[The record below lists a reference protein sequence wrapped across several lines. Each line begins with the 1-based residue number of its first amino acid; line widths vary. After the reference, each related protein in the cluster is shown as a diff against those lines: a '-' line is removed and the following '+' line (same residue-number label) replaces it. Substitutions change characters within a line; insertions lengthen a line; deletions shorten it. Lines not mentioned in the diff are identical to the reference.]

1 VVEQAAKARHAQR
14 VVVATDDHRI
24 YDAVRGFGGQAVMTS
39 DSHQSGTDRIAEVM
53 KRPEYAGVKIVVNVQ
68 GDEPEVDPGLI
79 DSLIEA
85 LEGSE
90 VPMATAAAPFA
101 HEKDVALPNLVKVVT
116 DQRRMALY
124 FSRAVVPFD
133 RERNGTVVGGDLR
146 AYHKHLGIY
155 AYRREALLKLAATPM
170 CELERIEKLEQLRAL
185 YLGMKIFVHL
195 AAKAPHGVDTPEDY
209 AAFVKRYGKSHES

>member
-1 VVEQAAKARHAQR
+1 
-14 VVVATDDHRI
+14 
-24 YDAVRGFGGQAVMTS
+24 MTS

-85 LEGSE
+85 LEDSE
-90 VPMATAAAPFA
+90 VPMATAAAPFE

-185 YLGMKIFVHL
+185 YLGMKIFVQL

-209 AAFVKRYGKSHES
+209 AAFVKRYNQIEPRRHEDTKKL

>member
-1 VVEQAAKARHAQR
+1 
-14 VVVATDDHRI
+14 
-24 YDAVRGFGGQAVMTS
+24 MTS

-85 LEGSE
+85 LEGSDA
-90 VPMATAAAPFA
+90 PMATAAAPFE
-101 HEKDVALPNLVKVVT
+101 HEKDVANPNLVKVVA
-116 DQRRMALY
+116 DQRHMALY

-133 RERNGTVVGGDLR
+133 RDRNGTVVGGDLK

-155 AYRREALLKLAATPM
+155 AYRREALLKLAATPV

-185 YLGMKIFVHL
+185 YLGMKIFVQL
-195 AAKAPHGVDTPEDY
+195 AVRAPHGVDTLEDY
-209 AAFVKRYGKSHES
+209 AAFVKRYNQIEPRRHEDTKKL